1 MDLIQ
6 TFNGQ
11 RSLLVRV
18 QKSEPEDA
26 ILIASKV
33 NEFLETY
40 DPGTGVQ
47 IQVWDDQTQILE
59 DRLNLLIR
67 NGILGFA
74 LVFLFLVVMLDLRL
88 ATWVAMGVPIS
99 FMGAILFFDFLVNI
113 NMVSLFAL
121 IVVLTSWLTMQ
132 WSLVRTLL
140 LSSLICKARAMLP
153 RLRALER

>member
-40 DPGTGVQ
+40 DPGAGVQ

-88 ATWVAMGVPIS
+88 ATWVAMGCR
-99 FMGAILFFDFLVNI
+99 
-113 NMVSLFAL
+113 SL
-121 IVVLTSWLTMQ
+121 SWGQFCFST
-132 WSLVRTLL
+132 SLV
-140 LSSLICKARAMLP
+140 
-153 RLRALER
+153 